1 MPRLDRFWQSL
12 NPLAVLLLPLALL
25 FAVVAATR
33 RVAYRAR
40 LLPRRRF
47 DVPIIVIGNI
57 TVGGTGKTPLVIWM
71 ARHLRSQGWRPG
83 IVSRGYG
90 GRASHWPQQVRA
102 DSDVGTVGDEAVM
115 LAEATGCPMC
125 VGPDR
130 PAAVQALLEHSN
142 ADIVISDDG
151 LQHYALARDLEIV
164 VIDGKR
170 RLGNGLPLPAGPLR
184 EPRSRLN
191 RVDMVVVNG
200 DASGDAEFSMSMR
213 QVAVTGL
220 RNEAV
225 ARLQSFAGRQ
235 VHAIAGIGNPIR
247 FFDMLRSHGLDV
259 IEHHFGDHH
268 QFRAAD
274 LVLEPALPILMTSK
288 DAVKC
293 RRLPCENCWVVG
305 VEAQPDARFVDRL
318 NLALKDFVNG

>member
-247 FFDMLRSHGLDV
+247 FFDMLRSHGLDG
-259 IEHHFGDHH
+259 IEHPFGDHH

-274 LVLEPALPILMTSK
+274 LALEPALPILMTSK